1 MKSSPDVVVIG
12 AGIVGLGVALA
23 AKRQGFDVIVLDR
36 SAEQRGASI
45 RNFGFVT
52 VTGQERG
59 RHWQRARRS
68 AQIWSEIAPK
78 AGIPICHRGL
88 LLACQRPEATAV
100 IEAFMQTEMG
110 EGCQQLTPAECVSL
124 NALLIESRL
133 DSGLYSPYE
142 VRVESREA
150 VGQLT
155 EYLRRLGVVFRFSEA
170 AIAVE
175 GDTVLTS
182 RGARINAARI
192 VVCPGPDLVSLY
204 PEWIAARRV
213 ELCTLQMFRV
223 TGARKGSFQSAL
235 MSDLSLVRYAGYA
248 ALPEADALRERLIS
262 EQPAEL
268 EMGIH
273 LIAVQSLDGSLV
285 VGDSHVYG
293 AAENTFSESR
303 VDALIFSELQRLLQ
317 VSDLSISERWLGTYP
332 SSEIPCFID
341 SPDGHVRL
349 VMVTG
354 GTGASTAFALGEET
368 MESFGCNI

>member
-1 MKSSPDVVVIG
+1 MMSQADIIVIG

-23 AKRQGFDVIVLDR
+23 AKRQGLDVCVVDR
-36 SAEQRGASI
+36 SAAQRGASI

-59 RHWQRARRS
+59 LHWSRARRS
-68 AQIWSEIAPK
+68 AQIWADIAPK

-88 LLACQRPEATAV
+88 LVVCQRPEATAV
-100 IEAFMQTEMG
+100 AESFMQTEMG
-110 EGCQQLTPAECVSL
+110 EGCQLLTPAACASF
-124 NALLIESRL
+124 NPALALSAL
-133 DSGLYSPYE
+133 DSALYSPHE

-150 VGQLT
+150 IGQLT

-182 RGARINAARI
+182 RGARLTGRRI

-213 ELCTLQMFRV
+213 TLCTLQMFRV
-223 TGARKGSFQSAL
+223 DGLQPGVFQSAL

-248 ALPEADALRERLIS
+248 ALPEADALRSRLLA
-262 EQPAEL
+262 EQHAEL

-273 LIAVQSLDGSLV
+273 LIAVQSADGSLV

-293 AAENTFSESR
+293 AAESVFSETR
-303 VDALIFSELQRLLQ
+303 VESLIMEELRRLLD
-317 VSDLSISERWLGTYP
+317 VTGLSISERWLGTYP
-332 SSEIPCFID
+332 SAETPCFID
-341 SPDGHVRL
+341 SPDAGVRL

-354 GTGASTAFALGEET
+354 GTGASTAFALGEDV
-368 MESFGCNI
+368 MESFECNI